1 MSVLLLATFD
11 TKQQEADYLITAL
24 TALGVSVE
32 TCDISLHAGGVQ
44 WSPDDKLAGMVKATE
59 RAITE
64 ISNAPQTGRRMVV
77 AIGGGTGGQI
87 ALRVLQSLPVSMPKV
102 LVTTLP
108 FDPRYIIAD
117 SSIVLVPTIADLCG
131 LNATT
136 RAALDQAAAITGGL
150 FHATLPTGPAA
161 LTPSI
166 GVTSLGVT
174 GPGTDALCS
183 RLKATGEE
191 VTVFHANGFG
201 GAAFTRWASI
211 GAFKAV
217 IDYTPHELT
226 RCYIAGVNADMPG
239 RFTAMGHLPRVVLAG
254 GVNFI
259 GLGEPALI
267 PDHYRARPHYSHSP
281 LFTHVQ
287 CTEDEMR
294 KCADILGAALK
305 EATAPVRVL
314 IPMGGFSSEDR
325 PGGAI
330 ESEALRHVFA
340 DTLETHIPLTRHKG
354 HINDSAVAEAAADA
368 LDATIK
374 AHTKAPTKD

>member
-1 MSVLLLATFD
+1 MSVLLLATYD
-11 TKQQEADYLITAL
+11 TKAEEADYLIRGL
-24 TALGVSVE
+24 LALGVDVE
-32 TCDISLHAGGVQ
+32 KCDISLNACGVQ
-44 WSPDDKLAGMVKATE
+44 WSPEGKLAGMEQATA
-59 RAITE
+59 RAIKE
-64 ISNAPQTGRRMVV
+64 ISDKKGVGRRMVV

-87 ALRVLQSLPVSMPKV
+87 ALKVLQSLPVVMPKV

-150 FHATLPTGPAA
+150 YHATLPTGPAA
-161 LTPSI
+161 QSPSV

-174 GPGTDALCS
+174 GQGTDTVCR
-183 RLKATGEE
+183 RLRDAGHE

-201 GAAFTRWASI
+201 GAAFTRWAQI
-211 GAFKAV
+211 GAFKSV

-226 RCYIAGVNADMPG
+226 RCYVAGVNADMPG
-239 RFTAMGHLPRVVLAG
+239 RFTAMGHLPRVVLPG

-259 GLGEPALI
+259 GLGEAALM
-267 PDHYRARPHYSHSP
+267 PEVYRARPHYAHSP

-287 CTEDEMR
+287 CTEGEMIL
-294 KCADILGAALK
+294 CANILGKALA
-305 EATAPVRVL
+305 EATAPVRVI

-325 PGGAI
+325 AGGTI
-330 ESEALRHVFA
+330 ENPALRDAFA
-340 DTLETHIPLTRHKG
+340 DTLETHIPLTRMAG
-354 HINDSAVAEAAADA
+354 HINDSDVANAAVDA
-368 LDATIK
+368 LQAI
-374 AHTKAPTKD
+374 TKD

>member
-1 MSVLLLATFD
+1 MSVLLLATYD
-11 TKQQEADYLITAL
+11 TKQAEADYLI
-24 TALGVSVE
+24 LGLKAQGVPVE
-32 TCDISLHAGGVQ
+32 PCDISLHAEGVQ
-44 WSPDDKLAGMVKATE
+44 WSPKAKIAGMAEATS
-59 RAITE
+59 RAISE
-64 ISNAPQTGRRMVV
+64 ISNSPQTGRRMVV

-87 ALRVLQSLPVSMPKV
+87 AVNVLRSLPVSMPKV

-108 FDPRYIIAD
+108 FDPRYVIAD

-136 RAALDQAAAITGGL
+136 RAALDQAAAIAGGL
-150 FHATLPTGPAA
+150 YHATLPTGPAS
-161 LTPSI
+161 LSPSV

-174 GPGTDALCS
+174 GPGTDALCD
-183 RLKATGEE
+183 RLRANGEE

-201 GAAFTRWASI
+201 GAAFTRWAQI
-211 GAFKAV
+211 NAFKSV

-239 RFTAMGHLPRVVLAG
+239 RFTAMGHLPRVVLPG

-259 GLGEPALI
+259 GMGEASLMPEA
-267 PDHYRARPHYSHSP
+267 YRARPHYSHSP

-287 CTEDEMR
+287 CTPEEMR
-294 KCADILGAALK
+294 TCANILGTALK

-314 IPMGGFSSEDR
+314 IPMGGFSSEDK

-330 ESEALRHVFA
+330 ESAELRAVFA
-340 DTLETHIPLTRHKG
+340 DTLESHVPLTRLDG
-354 HINDSAVAEAAADA
+354 HINDSAVAHAATDA
-368 LDATIK
+368 LNSI
-374 AHTKAPTKD
+374 TKE

>member
-11 TKQQEADYLITAL
+11 TKQEEADYLITGL
-24 TALGVSVE
+24 TALGVPVE

-44 WSPDDKLAGMVKATE
+44 WSPKAKIAGMTQATE
-59 RAITE
+59 RAIAE
-64 ISNAPQTGRRMVV
+64 ISGKPQTGRRMVV

-87 ALRVLQSLPVSMPKV
+87 ALRVLQSLPVAMPKV

-136 RAALDQAAAITGGL
+136 RAALDKAAAITAGL
-150 FHATLPTGPAA
+150 FDATLPTGPVS
-161 LTPSI
+161 LSPSI
-166 GVTSLGVT
+166 GVTTLGVT
-174 GPGTDALCS
+174 AQGTDALCA
-183 RLKATGEE
+183 RLKAGGEE

-201 GAAFTRWASI
+201 GAAFTRWAKI
-211 GAFKAV
+211 GAFKSV

-226 RCYIAGVNADMPG
+226 RCYIAGVNAEMPD
-239 RFTAMGHLPRVVLAG
+239 RFTSTGYLPRVLLPG

-259 GLGEPALI
+259 GMGEPDLM
-267 PDHYRARPHYSHSP
+267 PEVYRARPHYSHSP
-281 LFTHVQ
+281 LFTHVK
-287 CTEDEMR
+287 CTQDEMV
-294 KCADILGAALK
+294 KCANILGEHLSQ
-305 EATAPVRVL
+305 ATAPTRVL

-330 ESEALRHVFA
+330 EDEGLRHAFA
-340 DTLETHIPLTRHKG
+340 DTLEAHMPLTRLAG
-354 HINDSAVAEAAADA
+354 HINDSAVAHAAVDA
-368 LDATIK
+368 LDDI
-374 AHTKAPTKD
+374 TKDTTHA

>member
-11 TKQQEADYLITAL
+11 TKQEEADYLILAL
-24 TALGVSVE
+24 KALGVPVE
-32 TCDISLHAGGVQ
+32 QCDISLHAAGKQ
-44 WSPDDKLAGMVKATE
+44 WTPKAKIAGMKEATD
-59 RAITE
+59 RAIVE
-64 ISNAPQTGRRMVV
+64 LSAKPQMGRRMVV

-87 ALRVLQSLPVSMPKV
+87 AVNVLRSLPLQMPKV

-108 FDPRYIIAD
+108 FDPRYVIAD

-150 FHATLPTGPAA
+150 YHATLPTGPAS
-161 LTPSI
+161 LKPSI

-174 GPGTDALCS
+174 GRGTDALCA
-183 RLKATGEE
+183 RLRADGEE

-201 GAAFTRWASI
+201 GAAFTRWAMA
-211 GAFKAV
+211 GAFKSV

-226 RCYIAGVNADMPG
+226 RNYIAGLHAEMPG
-239 RFTAMGHLPRVVLAG
+239 RFTAMGHVPRVLLPG

-259 GLGEPALI
+259 GMGEPSLMPEAYLQ
-267 PDHYRARPHYSHSP
+267 RPHYQHSP

-287 CTEDEMR
+287 CNVDEIAI
-294 KCADILGAALK
+294 CAHLLGGALQ

-314 IPMGGFSSEDR
+314 LPMGGFSSEDK

-330 ESEALRHVFA
+330 ESPALRKVFA
-340 DTLETHIPLTRHKG
+340 DTLESHIPVTRLDG
-354 HINDSAVAEAAADA
+354 HINDPDVADA
-368 LDATIK
+368 AVQALHSISKEAV
-374 AHTKAPTKD
+374 HV

>member
-1 MSVLLLATFD
+1 MSVLLLATYE
-11 TKQQEADYLITAL
+11 TKQEEADYLIAAL
-24 TALGVSVE
+24 MALGVAVE

-44 WSPDDKLAGMVKATE
+44 WSPKAKIAGMAQATD
-59 RAITE
+59 RAITQ
-64 ISNAPQTGRRMVV
+64 ISAKPQTGRRMVV

-87 ALRVLQSLPVSMPKV
+87 ALRVLQSLPVAMPKV

-117 SSIVLVPTIADLCG
+117 SSIILVPTIADLCG

-150 FHATLPTGPAA
+150 YHASLPTGPVSH
-161 LTPSI
+161 TPSI
-166 GVTSLGVT
+166 GVTALGVT
-174 GPGTDALCS
+174 GPGTDALCA
-183 RLKATGEE
+183 RLKTDGQE

-201 GAAFTRWASI
+201 GAAFTRWAKI
-211 GAFKAV
+211 GAFKSV

-226 RCYIAGVNADMPG
+226 RCYIAGVHADMPG
-239 RFTAMGHLPRVVLAG
+239 RFTSMGNLPRVVLPG

-259 GLGEPALI
+259 GLGEPDLM
-267 PDHYRARPHYSHSP
+267 PETYRNRPHYSHSP

-287 CTEDEMR
+287 CAEDEME
-294 KCADILGAALK
+294 KCANILGAALK

-325 PGGAI
+325 PDGAI
-330 ESEALRHVFA
+330 ESPGLRHVFA
-340 DTLETHIPLTRHKG
+340 DTLETHIPLTRLKG
-354 HINDSAVAEAAADA
+354 HINDSAVAHAAVDA
-368 LDATIK
+368 LRDI
-374 AHTKAPTKD
+374 TKD

>member
-11 TKQQEADYLITAL
+11 TKQEEADYLIAAL
-24 TALGVSVE
+24 SAQGVAVE
-32 TCDISLHAGGVQ
+32 TCDISLQAGGAQ
-44 WSPDDKLAGMVKATE
+44 WSPEEKMAGMAHATQ
-59 RAITE
+59 RAIAE
-64 ISNAPQTGRRMVV
+64 ISAFEGQGRRMVV

-87 ALRVLQSLPVSMPKV
+87 ALQVLQSLPVAMPKV

-117 SSIVLVPTIADLCG
+117 NRIVLVPTIADLCG

-150 FHATLPTGPAA
+150 FHSTLPTGPAA
-161 LTPSI
+161 LTPSV

-174 GPGTDALCS
+174 GPGTDAVCE
-183 RLKATGEE
+183 RLRDRDHE

-201 GAAFTRWASI
+201 GAAFARWAAI
-211 GAFKAV
+211 GAFKSV

-226 RCYIAGVNADMPG
+226 RCYIAGLNADMPG
-239 RFTAMGHLPRVVLAG
+239 RFTAMGHLPRVVLSG

-259 GLGEPALI
+259 GLGAPALV
-267 PDHYRARPHYSHSP
+267 PEPYASRPHYSHSP

-287 CTEDEMR
+287 CTEEEVVI
-294 KCADILGAALK
+294 CANILGAALK

-330 ESEALRHVFA
+330 ENPTLRVAFA
-340 DTLETHIPLTRHKG
+340 DTLEVHIPLTRLDG
-354 HINDSAVAEAAADA
+354 HINDRATAHAAADA
-368 LDATIK
+368 LDAL
-374 AHTKAPTKD
+374 TKE

>member
-1 MSVLLLATFD
+1 
-11 TKQQEADYLITAL
+11 
-24 TALGVSVE
+24 LGVEVE
-32 TCDISLHAGGVQ
+32 RCDISLNAKGAQ
-44 WSPDDKLAGMVKATE
+44 WSPEAKLAGMAKATA
-59 RAITE
+59 RAIAE
-64 ISNAPQTGRRMVV
+64 ISANEGNGRRMVV

-87 ALRVLQSLPVSMPKV
+87 ALQVLRSLPVAMPKV

-150 FHATLPTGPAA
+150 YHSTLPTGPAS
-161 LTPSI
+161 LTPSV

-174 GPGTDALCS
+174 GPGTDALCA
-183 RLKATGEE
+183 RLRANGDE

-201 GAAFTRWASI
+201 GAAFTRWAQN
-211 GAFKAV
+211 GAFKSV
-217 IDYTPHELT
+217 VDFTPHELT

-239 RFTAMGHLPRVVLAG
+239 RFTAMGHLPRVVLPG

-259 GLGEPALI
+259 GLGEAALM
-267 PDHYRARPHYSHSP
+267 PEVYQARPHYAHSP

-287 CTEDEMR
+287 CSEDEII
-294 KCADILGAALK
+294 KCANILGEALSQ
-305 EATAPVRVL
+305 ATAPVRVL

-330 ESEALRHVFA
+330 ESPALRASFA
-340 DTLETHIPLTRHKG
+340 DTLETHIPLTRLTG
-354 HINDSAVAEAAADA
+354 HINDTAVAEIVADT
-368 LDATIK
+368 LRTI
-374 AHTKAPTKD
+374 TKD

>member
-11 TKQQEADYLITAL
+11 TKQEEADYLIAAM
-24 TALGVSVE
+24 TALGVPVE
-32 TCDISLHAGGVQ
+32 TCDISLHAGGAQ
-44 WSPDDKLAGMVKATE
+44 WTPKDKIAGMAQATE
-59 RAITE
+59 RAIAE
-64 ISNAPQTGRRMVV
+64 ISAKPQTGRRMIV

-87 ALRVLQSLPVSMPKV
+87 ALKVLQSLPVAMPKV

-136 RAALDQAAAITGGL
+136 RAALDQAAAIAGGL
-150 FHATLPTGPAA
+150 YHATLPTGAA
-161 LTPSI
+161 SLSPSI

-174 GPGTDALCS
+174 GPGTDALCK
-183 RLKATGEE
+183 RLKADRNE

-201 GAAFTRWASI
+201 GAAFTRWARI
-211 GAFKAV
+211 GAFKSV

-226 RCYIAGVNADMPG
+226 RCYVAGVNADMPG
-239 RFTAMGHLPRVVLAG
+239 RFTAMGHLPRMVLPG

-259 GLGEPALI
+259 GMGEPALM
-267 PDHYRARPHYSHSP
+267 PEMYHKRPHYAHSP

-287 CTEDEMR
+287 CTEDEVI
-294 KCADILGAALK
+294 KCANILGTALK

-330 ESEALRHVFA
+330 ESETLRAAFA
-340 DTLETHIPLTRHKG
+340 DTLETHIPLTRLDG
-354 HINDSAVAEAAADA
+354 HINDRATADAAADA
-368 LDATIK
+368 LYAISK
-374 AHTKAPTKD
+374 EPPHA